1 MRTGSRVSAVH
12 RWGSAPCAGY
22 RPVISLSRLARG
34 PGPQRPRRQRRQARR
49 PGGGS
54 YEAGEEGDL
63 ARTSKAK
70 IWIHIEGQIGS

>member
-12 RWGSAPCAGY
+12 RRGSASCAGY

-34 PGPQRPRRQRRQARR
+34 PGLQGPKKQGRRARR

-63 ARTSKAK
+63 GRTTKAE
-70 IWIHIEGQIGS
+70 IWIRNEGQIGS